1 MRYAPRQGQYEVPFV
16 LDRPDKPEGPLK
28 VTDVTKETCVVA
40 WKAPL
45 DNGGCT
51 IEKYIIEKQD
61 TSRGGW
67 VAAGE
72 VNGETTSLRVTKLTA
87 GKEYLFRV
95 RAVNKEG
102 ESDSL
107 DATAATLAKNPF
119 DEPGAPGQ
127 PEIADWD
134 KSHVDLQWQSP
145 VSDRGDER
153 IDGDSSLCSCL
164 KEKDGGSPIEKYVI
178 ERREKG
184 KDQWQQVSR
193 D

>member
-1 MRYAPRQGQYEVPFV
+1 MRHVPSQGHRGLSFV
-16 LDRPDKPEGPLK
+16 SDRPEKPEGPLK
-28 VTDVTKETCVVA
+28 VTDVTKETCVVT
-40 WKAPL
+40 WRAPL

-51 IEKYIIEKQD
+51 IDKYIVEKQD

-67 VAAGE
+67 VPAGE
-72 VNGETTSLRVTKLTA
+72 VNGTTMSLRVTKLTA

-134 KSHVDLQWQSP
+134 KSHVELQWQAP
-145 VSDRGDER
+145 VSDRN
-153 IDGDSSLCSCL
+153 
-164 KEKDGGSPIEKYVI
+164 
-178 ERREKG
+178 G
-184 KDQWQQVSR
+184 KDR
-193 D
+193 R